1 MLEGI
6 LQGLEAAISLQN
18 LIMVVAGCL
27 LGTFIGML
35 PGLGP
40 MSIIAIMIPVA
51 IKIGDPSAALILLAG
66 VYYGAI
72 FGGSTSSILINA
84 PGIAGTVATAFDGYP
99 MARKGLA
106 GKALTIAAIASF
118 TGGTIGAI
126 LLMGFAPALATVAL
140 LFHSAEYFALM
151 IVGLSAIAAFAGT
164 GNVAKALMMTVVG
177 LILATLGES
186 AQFNAPRFTMGI
198 QDLQSGISFITLA
211 MALFALPEALYLVLD
226 PKRSNTGGA
235 GGEIKD
241 LRITKTEAKLIAPVI
256 GRQSIQGFLIGVMP
270 GAGATIASFLGYAVE
285 RNIAKGDEQAEFG
298 KGSVKGLAAPE
309 TANNAA
315 CTGSFVPLLTL
326 GIPGSGTTAILLGAL
341 IALNVTPGPRL
352 MVDNPTIFWAVI
364 ISMYVGNVVLL
375 ILNLPLIPYI
385 AKLLLV
391 PRNYLIP
398 FILFFTMM
406 GSYIGQNNATELL
419 MLTSM
424 GVAATI
430 MRFAGFPL
438 APMLIGFI
446 LGQMLED
453 NFARAMNLTDG
464 VSFMWE
470 RPMTTALL
478 VLAIVL
484 IFLPSIRE
492 QLAKLRR
499 KGFTTGTKPIT
510 NAARYVQK
518 LIEGFQAFRK
528 TYYESK
534 PDFYRTLIK
543 SGQHPDVMVIA
554 CSDSRVNP
562 SIIAKAE
569 PGELFI
575 VRNVANLVPPYE
587 PDSRYYG
594 TSAALEYA
602 VRDLAVSHII
612 VLGHSHCGGIRR
624 LLEGD
629 KAEEAREFIDG
640 WMLIADLARGGG
652 LNDEAAIRA
661 AERNAVT
668 VSLTNLLTFPWVRD
682 RVYDDKL
689 KLHGWWFDLEAGEL
703 LEHKTGGAWTAL
715 IGQE

>member
-1 MLEGI
+1 VFEGI
-6 LQGLEAAISLQN
+6 LQGLATALTLQN
-18 LIMVVAGCL
+18 LVMVVAGCL
-27 LGTFIGML
+27 IGTIIGML

-99 MARKGLA
+99 LARQGKA
-106 GKALTIAAIASF
+106 GKALTIAAISSF
-118 TGGTIGAI
+118 AGGTVGAI
-126 LLMGFAPALATVAL
+126 LLMGFAPALASVAL

-151 IVGLSAIAAFAGT
+151 IVGLSAISAFAGT
-164 GNVAKALMMTVVG
+164 GQVAKALMMTVLGVM
-177 LILATLGES
+177 LATVGES

-198 QDLQSGISFITLA
+198 LDLQSGISFITLA

-226 PKRSNTGGA
+226 PRRSNTGAA

-241 LRITKTEAKLIAPVI
+241 LRITKAEARQIAPVV

-270 GAGATIASFLGYAVE
+270 GAGATLASFLGYAVE
-285 RNIAKGDEQAEFG
+285 RNLAKGEERAEFG
-298 KGSVKGLAAPE
+298 KGSIKGLAAPE

-352 MVDNPTIFWAVI
+352 MVDNPAIFWSVI
-364 ISMYVGNVVLL
+364 ISMYIGNVVLL

-406 GSYIGQNNATELL
+406 GSYIGQNNSTELL
-419 MLTSM
+419 ILTGM
-424 GVAATI
+424 GIVATT

-453 NFARAMNLTDG
+453 NFARAMNLADG
-464 VSFMWE
+464 ISFMWE

-478 VLAIVL
+478 VIAVVL
-484 IFLPSIRE
+484 LFLPSIRE
-492 QLAKLRR
+492 QLAAWRR
-499 KGFTTGTKPIT
+499 RG
-510 NAARYVQK
+510 
-518 LIEGFQAFRK
+518 
-528 TYYESK
+528 
-534 PDFYRTLIK
+534 
-543 SGQHPDVMVIA
+543 IA
-554 CSDSRVNP
+554 
-562 SIIAKAE
+562 
-569 PGELFI
+569 
-575 VRNVANLVPPYE
+575 
-587 PDSRYYG
+587 
-594 TSAALEYA
+594 
-602 VRDLAVSHII
+602 
-612 VLGHSHCGGIRR
+612 
-624 LLEGD
+624 EGD
-629 KAEEAREFIDG
+629 
-640 WMLIADLARGGG
+640 
-652 LNDEAAIRA
+652 
-661 AERNAVT
+661 
-668 VSLTNLLTFPWVRD
+668 
-682 RVYDDKL
+682 
-689 KLHGWWFDLEAGEL
+689 
-703 LEHKTGGAWTAL
+703 
-715 IGQE
+715 